1 MRQVFQGA
9 GYQRQICN
17 PVDVQPGVG
26 VYGVESSNI
35 DAILVVLPHPRYFGC
50 EAAATHQGCR

>member
-17 PVDVQPGVG
+17 PVDVQPGIG
-26 VYGVESSNI
+26 VDGVESSNI
-35 DAILVVLPHPRYFGC
+35 DAILVLLPHPRYFGC
-50 EAAATHQGCR
+50 EAAATQQGCR